1 MSKTTR
7 WWWIRHAP
15 VVGHDGRLYGRRDVA
30 ADLSDITALKTLAE
44 KLPERAVWIASP
56 LMRTVNT
63 AQTLAALHAESGS
76 LPIIHIEPDIIEQD
90 FGGWQGKTY
99 GEIAELQGGETH
111 PLWFAPAEV
120 TPEGGESFVA
130 TMKRVAGAIE
140 RLTGAHAKSE
150 IVAVAHAGVIRAAVA
165 HALDLSAETALRLA
179 IEPLSLTR
187 LDHIA
192 GKDGVYW
199 HVMGVNAPS

>member
-15 VVGHDGRLYGRRDVA
+15 VTDHDGRLYGRRDVA
-30 ADLSDITALKTLAE
+30 ADFSDTGALRVLAE
-44 KLPERAVWIASP
+44 RLPQRAVWIASP
-56 LMRTVNT
+56 LSRTVRT
-63 AQTLAALHAESGS
+63 AETLAALRAKSGD
-76 LPIIHIEPDIIEQD
+76 LPTIHVEPEIIEQD

-99 GEIAELQGGETH
+99 AEIAAQQGGEMH

-120 TPEGGESFVA
+120 TPEGGESFAA
-130 TMKRVAGAIE
+130 TMKRVAAAVE
-140 RLTGAHAKSE
+140 RLTRAHAKAH
-150 IVAVAHAGVIRAAVA
+150 IVAVAHAGTIRAAVA
-165 HALDLSAETALRLA
+165 HALDLSAGAALRLA

-192 GKDGVYW
+192 GENGSYW
-199 HVMGVNAPS
+199 HVLGVNALG